1 MTTFL
6 EKLTSAVLFVLV
18 LTLISGCVSA
28 EVRSNLKPMTLTPN
42 PRLGIA
48 SNTLLADAIG
58 IELVGLGFTIV
69 ERGRL
74 QAILEELK
82 LSLSGITREE
92 DFRRVGEIL
101 NVDGLVFVASTV
113 SPYFPSRVGSATVKI
128 VEVQTGTLIGGV
140 IYQNGR
146 GGAPG
151 SPADAGM
158 KDSLPETARII
169 AEEIAKGLRTGSLM
183 KEL

>member
-1 MTTFL
+1 MTTCL
-6 EKLTSAVLFVLV
+6 EKLTSAGLFVLV
-18 LTLISGCVSA
+18 LILISGCA
-28 EVRSNLKPMTLTPN
+28 FPEVRSSLNPKALKPN
-42 PRLGIA
+42 ARLGIA

-58 IELVGLGFTIV
+58 IELVKLGFTIV

-74 QAILEELK
+74 QALLEELK

-101 NVDGLVFVASTV
+101 NVDGLVFVASAV
-113 SPYFPSRVGSATVKI
+113 SPDFPSRVGSATIKI
-128 VEVQTGTLIGGV
+128 VEVQTGTLVGGV
-140 IYQNGR
+140 TYQNGR

-158 KDSLPETARII
+158 KDSLPETARRI
-169 AEEIAKGLRTGSLM
+169 AEEIAKGLRTGSPL